1 MLRGAQGYDLILEPQ
16 ASLQSSWLPLR
27 VMLVLLEPP
36 AARVP
41 LAFRECPVNEVQP
54 VFQAP
59 RVTE

>member
-1 MLRGAQGYDLILEPQ
+1 MTSSWNLQ

-27 VMLVLLEPP
+27 VMLVPPELP

-41 LAFRECPVNEVQP
+41 LAFRACLVNGVQL
-54 VFQAP
+54 VSQAP